1 MAYSA
6 ALNTVYNHYLTSYPS
21 MRPSQYDT
29 HKKSELRHVYN
40 SIVKLNKES
49 PLFLMDNTKES
60 HEFALGL
67 KENARQLRNT
77 IASLGGL
84 EGSDILNKKTAYSS
98 DEEVVS
104 AAFIGD
110 DERSGDI
117 PAFDIAVKNLA
128 SQQINAGAFL
138 PADKNIGLPPDA
150 YSFDINVGELNYE
163 FQFNVHEGESN
174 RDVQDRLA
182 RLFNNA
188 GIGLTAEVV
197 DNNDYSALQLVS
209 NATGLS
215 PGKED
220 IFHISDDKTSKT
232 SGAVTYLGIDTVT
245 QKAANARFTI
255 NGDEQTA
262 HSNHFTVEKMYELT
276 LNGISSQEDEP
287 VRIGLKTDTESIQEN
302 IDNLINSYNS
312 FLDSSAAYPQEY
324 SGGNR
329 LMGEMKGIA
338 NYYYKDMEALGLQVG
353 EDGQLRLEDSS
364 KLSEAFLD
372 GGAERLSAVKNFT
385 NSLLRKTDQIS
396 LNPMDYVNKKIVAY
410 KNPGR
415 NFANPYITS
424 AYSGMMFNSYC

>member
-21 MRPSQYDT
+21 MRPSQYDS

-60 HEFALGL
+60 HEYALGL

-98 DEEVVS
+98 DEKIVS
-104 AAFIGD
+104 AAFVGGD
-110 DERSGDI
+110 AQSGDI
-117 PAFDIAVKNLA
+117 PAFDITVKNLA
-128 SQQINAGAFL
+128 SKQINTGAFH

-150 YSFDINVGELNYE
+150 YSFDINVGDLNYE
-163 FQFNVHEGESN
+163 FQFNIHEGESN

-197 DNNDYSALQLVS
+197 DNNGYSALQLVS

-215 PGKED
+215 PGKEE

-255 NGDEQTA
+255 NENEQTA
-262 HSNHFTVEKMYELT
+262 LSNHFTVEKMYELT
-276 LNGISSQEDEP
+276 LNGISDQEDEAI
-287 VRIGLKTDTESIQEN
+287 RIGLKTDTESIHEN
-302 IDNLINSYNS
+302 INNLINSYNT
-312 FLDSSAAYPQEY
+312 FLDSSAAYSQEY

-329 LMGEMKGIA
+329 LLGEMKGIA
-338 NYYYKDMEALGLQVG
+338 SYYYKDMAALGLQVG
-353 EDGQLRLEDSS
+353 EDGQLRLADSS

-372 GGAERLSAVKNFT
+372 GGAERLSAVKDFT

>member
-29 HKKSELRHVYN
+29 HKKSELRNVYN

-49 PLFLMDNTKES
+49 PLFLVDDTKET

-67 KENARQLRNT
+67 KENARQLRNS

-98 DEEVVS
+98 DGEIVT
-104 AAFIGD
+104 AAFIGN
-110 DERSGDI
+110 DEKSSDI
-117 PAFDIAVKNLA
+117 PSFDISVTNLA
-128 SQQINAGAFL
+128 AKQINTGTSL
-138 PADKNIGLPPDA
+138 PADRNIGLPPDA
-150 YSFDINVGELNYE
+150 YSFDLNVGDLNYE
-163 FQFNVHEGESN
+163 FQFNIHEGETN

-188 GIGLTAEVV
+188 GIGLTAEVI
-197 DNNDYSALQLVS
+197 DNDGSSSLQLIS
-209 NATGLS
+209 NATGIS
-215 PGKED
+215 PDKED

-232 SGAVTYLGIDTVT
+232 SGAVTYLGIDTVS
-245 QKAANARFTI
+245 QKAANARFTL
-255 NGDEQTA
+255 NGTEQTA
-262 HSNHFTVEKMYELT
+262 LSNHFTVEKMFELT
-276 LNGISSQEDEP
+276 LNGVSNPDGEP
-287 VRIGLKTDTESIQEN
+287 TRIGLKTDTESIQEN
-302 IDNLINSYNS
+302 INSLINSYNS
-312 FLDSSAAYPQEY
+312 FLAASAAYPQEY
-324 SGGNR
+324 SGSSR
-329 LMGEMKGIA
+329 LLGEMKGIA
-338 NYYYKDMEALGLQVG
+338 GYFYKDMAALGLQMN
-353 EDGQLRLEDSS
+353 EDGQIRLEDSS
-364 KLSEAFLD
+364 KLSEAFLNS
-372 GGAERLSAVKNFT
+372 GAEGLSGVKDFT
-385 NSLLRKTDQIS
+385 NAILRKTDQIS